1 MHGHSKESKDNNLC
15 KGDIE
20 IEDYKATASSH
31 KVTAEM
37 KTALPG
43 QPQVSASPVS
53 LSLTERSKKLRA
65 PLSTLKL
72 AGMLDGKGHAG
83 LLAGSD

>member
-31 KVTAEM
+31 KVTKEL

-43 QPQVSASPVS
+43 QPQGSASPISV
-53 LSLTERSKKLRA
+53 K
-65 PLSTLKL
+65 P
-72 AGMLDGKGHAG
+72 
-83 LLAGSD
+83 